1 MASSIIHM
9 AIASELNK
17 KLNKD
22 NKSILI
28 GSIAP
33 DISKQINNT
42 KSLSHFITDN
52 TEIPDLNKF
61 LSIYKIY
68 LDDDFVLGYYIHL
81 YTDYIWEK
89 YFISDY
95 IKDNGVYDINNNL
108 IHLTSD
114 EIIKYIYNDYTN
126 LNMQI
131 INNYKLDINVLKNNN
146 SIFNNIIK
154 EIPMNQLNIIIDK
167 TIEIINNSKENNA
180 YLFDITNISKFIDF
194 CIDALLDDL
203 KNLGIYKV

>member
-1 MASSIIHM
+1 MASSLIHM

-33 DISKQINNT
+33 DISRQINNT
-42 KSLSHFITDN
+42 KRLSHFITDN

-61 LSIYKIY
+61 LSIYKPY
-68 LDDDFVLGYYIHL
+68 LNDDFVLGYYIHL

-89 YFISDY
+89 YFITDY
-95 IKDNGVYDINNNL
+95 IKDNGIYDINNNL
-108 IHLTSD
+108 IHLTSN

-126 LNMQI
+126 LNMQV
-131 INNYKLDINVLKNNN
+131 INNYKLDINVLKSNHPT
-146 SIFNNIIK
+146 FNNIIK
-154 EIPMNQLNIIIDK
+154 EIPMNKLNIIINK
-167 TIEIINNSKENNA
+167 TIEIINNSKENKA
-180 YLFDITNISKFIDF
+180 YLFDITNISKFINF
-194 CIDALLDDL
+194 CINALLDDL